1 MTNPQRVVA
10 SIEEM
15 RTASKGWT
23 QASHYLVDAV
33 NKTAPLTLS
42 RLQAGIFQLA
52 WDDYMKATNYISDRL
67 EEGVTETA
75 NISFALFL
83 AAANYEREDQEGAHN
98 LAQIDV
104 GER

>member
-15 RTASKGWT
+15 RSASKGWT

-33 NKTAPLTLS
+33 NKTAPLQLS
-42 RLQAGIFQLA
+42 GLQAGIFQLA
-52 WDDYMKATNYISDRL
+52 CDDYVKATNYISDRL
-67 EEGVTETA
+67 QEGVTETA

-83 AAANYEREDQEGAHN
+83 AASNYEREDQEGAHDFTH
-98 LAQIDV
+98 IDA